1 MSTVGGQQRKRSQAS
16 RVGSSMTMRST
27 TTAQPTRANSI
38 AVLPSSAQLNC
49 RSDRNANRSCGACG
63 CGTAGHKRVS
73 TEVWDPFQFDCM
85 KPGGRSSSRDL
96 LQAIN
101 QQRRAQSQ
109 NDAGRSPSCRPQPP
123 PRNCCYTGE
132 SDSAVSDKG
141 RRTAEFVYD
150 MWCQQKLC
158 DVVLRCCGD
167 ENADDTILAHKV
179 RYTLPEVSRPRT
191 RPEVSKPQLY
201 NIQGQGHSFQV
212 NGLTPLSSTEWRWI
226 VWVSSIGVPRA
237 VCDHPTHC
245 LRLGRIPFLPLQI
258 FKINKFAAEQHYKK
272 LIRR

>member
-109 NDAGRSPSCRPQPP
+109 NDAGSRSPSCRPQPP

-179 RYTLPEVSRPRT
+179 RIRCQKS
-191 RPEVSKPQLY
+191 
-201 NIQGQGHSFQV
+201 QGQGQDQKSQNHSYTTFRDKA
-212 NGLTPLSSTEWRWI
+212 TAFKST
-226 VWVSSIGVPRA
+226 A
-237 VCDHPTHC
+237 
-245 LRLGRIPFLPLQI
+245 
-258 FKINKFAAEQHYKK
+258 
-272 LIRR
+272 